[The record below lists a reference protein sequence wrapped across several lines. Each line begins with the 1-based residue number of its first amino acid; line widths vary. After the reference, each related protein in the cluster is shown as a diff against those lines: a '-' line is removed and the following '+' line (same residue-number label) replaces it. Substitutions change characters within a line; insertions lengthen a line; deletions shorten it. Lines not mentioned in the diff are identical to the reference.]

1 MTLSYSGHTYVDPA
15 LEAERLTLFSDKYWT
30 RAALGDAMKWP
41 VENNCKFVIVW
52 KNDARP

>member
-15 LEAERLTLFSDKYWT
+15 LEAEHLALFSNKYWT

-41 VENNCKFVIVW
+41 VENDSKFIIMW